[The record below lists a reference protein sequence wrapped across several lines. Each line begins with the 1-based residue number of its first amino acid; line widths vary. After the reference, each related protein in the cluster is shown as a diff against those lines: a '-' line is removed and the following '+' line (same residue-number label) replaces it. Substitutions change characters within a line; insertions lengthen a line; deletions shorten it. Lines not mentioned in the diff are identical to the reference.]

1 MPVVIKVS
9 HLFLK
14 TVIGMLPL
22 KTKLMQTTCACF
34 VALSYQHS
42 SNIYCSIPVS
52 TLSATWFTVSS
63 LKSISKYCEIKL

>member
-34 VALSYQHS
+34 VAL
-42 SNIYCSIPVS
+42 
-52 TLSATWFTVSS
+52 
-63 LKSISKYCEIKL
+63 